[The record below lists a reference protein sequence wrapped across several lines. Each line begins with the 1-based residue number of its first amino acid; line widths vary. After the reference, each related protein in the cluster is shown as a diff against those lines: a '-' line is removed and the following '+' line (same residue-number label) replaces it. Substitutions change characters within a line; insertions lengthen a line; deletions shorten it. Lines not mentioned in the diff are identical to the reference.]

1 MNDDNDKKNAL
12 LKNIDLAH
20 FKKVNLIGGPN
31 VGKKTLLSYLKRYMC
46 DSYNFKMSEK
56 TETEEEISNM
66 NKNLVD
72 SITRISL
79 KFNENDIL
87 NMNLYLT
94 TIRDIDFIKDN
105 IDTLFHYS
113 ECVLF
118 MFDITSIDSFQLIYD
133 IIALVNEKMQNNM
146 EFGNVPIFF
155 ISNKLDLDQNREVSG
170 FEIKKLSDNYKNT
183 YSFEISLKL
192 EENASDPNINDFIL
206 KLCDTISEKTK
217 KYSYKYDYLNLVK
230 IKEPMTIS
238 DKSSKILD
246 FTDCFLTLILLGSQ
260 TVGKT
265 SFINKVF
272 NNIFMDTTI
281 STLGM
286 DVMTTVGELY
296 GRLVKIELWDTAGQE
311 RLRSIPRKLYSKGDG
326 FFLLFDVCDL
336 KSFEDIS
343 YWIKDIRQTRASADE
358 TDFEKKPIDEN
369 LILIGNKIDKV
380 EQRVVTKEQA
390 TALAKKYN
398 LDYYEMSCK
407 QGINV
412 YEIFSYVIFKGSS
425 MTRRDSTNIVLQR
438 RKTKIQSLYH
448 SNKKKCC

>member
-1 MNDDNDKKNAL
+1 MNDDNDKKKAL

-238 DKSSKILD
+238 DKSSKILEY
-246 FTDCFLTLILLGSQ
+246 TDNTYILILLGSE

-272 NNIFMDTTI
+272 NNIFIETTKT
-281 STLGM
+281 TLGM
-286 DVMTTVGELY
+286 DVMRTVSELY
-296 GRLVKIELWDTAGQE
+296 GRLVKIEFWDTAGQE
-311 RLRSIPRKLYSKGDG
+311 KFRNIPRKLYSKGDG
-326 FFLLFDVCDL
+326 IFLLFDVCDQ
-336 KSFEDIS
+336 KSFKDITG
-343 YWIKDIRQTRASADE
+343 WIKEIREARSADDE
-358 TDFEKKPIDEN
+358 KDFVKKPIDEN
-369 LILIGNKIDKV
+369 MVLIGNKIDKV
-380 EQRVVTKEQA
+380 EERVVSKEQA
-390 TALAKKYN
+390 TALAEQFN
-398 LDYYEMSCK
+398 LDYYEISCK
-407 QGINV
+407 QGINL
-412 YEIFSYVIFKGSS
+412 YEIFSNIIFNASS
-425 MTRRDSTNIVLQR
+425 MNRRTSANFVLQR
-438 RKTKIQSLYH
+438 RISKIQPT
-448 SNKKKCC
+448 KKKCC

>member
-133 IIALVNEKMQNNM
+133 IIALVNEKMQSNM

-170 FEIKKLSDNYKNT
+170 FEIKELSDNYKNT
-183 YSFEISLKL
+183 YSYEISLKL
-192 EENASDPNINDFIL
+192 EENASDQNINDFIL

-230 IKEPMTIS
+230 IKEPMPIP
-238 DKSSKILD
+238 DKFSQILD

-265 SFINKVF
+265 SFINKIF
-272 NNIFMDTTI
+272 NNTFMDTTI

-286 DVMTTVGELY
+286 DVMRTVGELY

-311 RLRSIPRKLYSKGDG
+311 RLRSIPKQLYSKGDG
-326 FFLLFDVCDL
+326 FFLLFDVCDQN
-336 KSFEDIS
+336 SFEDIS
-343 YWIKDIRQTRASADE
+343 GWIKDVRQARTSADE
-358 TDFEKKPIDEN
+358 KDFEKKPIDEN
-369 LILIGNKIDKV
+369 LVLIGNKIDKV
-380 EQRVVTKEQA
+380 KERVVTKDQA
-390 TALAKKYN
+390 IALAKKFN

-412 YEIFSYVIFKGSS
+412 YEVFSYVVFNGSS
-425 MTRRDSTNIVLQR
+425 MNRRDSTNIILQR

-448 SNKKKCC
+448 PKKKKCC

>member
-1 MNDDNDKKNAL
+1 
-12 LKNIDLAH
+12 
-20 FKKVNLIGGPN
+20 
-31 VGKKTLLSYLKRYMC
+31 
-46 DSYNFKMSEK
+46 
-56 TETEEEISNM
+56 
-66 NKNLVD
+66 
-72 SITRISL
+72 
-79 KFNENDIL
+79 
-87 NMNLYLT
+87 MNLYLT

-230 IKEPMTIS
+230 IKEPMTIP

-286 DVMTTVGELY
+286 DVMRTVGELY

-311 RLRSIPRKLYSKGDG
+311 RLRSIPKKLYSKGDG
-326 FFLLFDVCDL
+326 FFLLFDVCDQ

-343 YWIKDIRQTRASADE
+343 FWIKDIRQTRASADE